1 MNTKTFFGVA
11 AVAAVLTLAGCAS
24 TSGTKPTAA
33 VVDHNSGCLTST
45 ASRIPVT
52 SADCTAIGRSY
63 SSEDIERTG
72 ATSAAGA
79 LRLLDP
85 GLSVHQ

>member
-1 MNTKTFFGVA
+1 MTKTFFGVA
-11 AVAAVLTLAGCAS
+11 AAAALFLAGCAS

-33 VVDHNSGCLTST
+33 VTGQNPDCLTST

-52 SADCTAIGRSY
+52 SPECSAIGRSY
-63 SSEDIERTG
+63 SSEDIGRTG
-72 ATSAAGA
+72 ATSPGGA

-85 GLSVHQ
+85 SLTVHQ

>member
-11 AVAAVLTLAGCAS
+11 AAAVLTLAGCAS
-24 TSGTKPTAA
+24 ASGTKPRAT
-33 VVDHNSGCLTST
+33 VTQNPDCLTST
-45 ASRIPVT
+45 VSRIPVT
-52 SADCTAIGRSY
+52 SPDCAPVGRSY

-72 ATSAAGA
+72 ASSPGEA

-85 GLSVHQ
+85 SITVHQH